1 MQMSNRT
8 AKFLSAIL
16 ASLLAGA
23 ALATM
28 SHSPTHAADDCL
40 SAPKD
45 QTPGGGHWYYRIDRA
60 TKRHCWYLR
69 EEGEKLSQTAAP
81 DSSPSARRPAPKAE
95 TATQRSIADAHA
107 ELPAQTRVEPP
118 AGNDAP
124 NPAIPA
130 NAAGPQNSPSANAG
144 DADAQSSVVASRWP
158 EQGTS
163 STVSPPPA
171 TSNGGVNARATAAAA
186 PPPAVAAVTLAA
198 ADSPAPALPSS
209 IAMLLI
215 VMTGALALAGIVAS
229 VVFKFGSAR
238 RPRQG
243 KVRARRG
250 IWEPTDDDRIVLP
263 AHPAA
268 DAVPRRASFARDLD
282 RADDPGER
290 IAEFFSQ
297 LSRRSPT

>member
-1 MQMSNRT
+1 MSNRT

-144 DADAQSSVVASRWP
+144 DADAQSSVVAALARTGHEFGRQRTTGDQQWGRKRASNCVR
-158 EQGTS
+158 S
-163 STVSPPPA
+163 SA
-171 TSNGGVNARATAAAA
+171 ARRCRSHARRSGFTGSGSTQLDRD
-186 PPPAVAAVTLAA
+186 AVERH
-198 ADSPAPALPSS
+198 DRR
-209 IAMLLI
+209 
-215 VMTGALALAGIVAS
+215 TGARGYRSQRRFQIRQRAAS
-229 VVFKFGSAR
+229 APGQGPCASGHDLGS
-238 RPRQG
+238 
-243 KVRARRG
+243 
-250 IWEPTDDDRIVLP
+250 DR
-263 AHPAA
+263 
-268 DAVPRRASFARDLD
+268 
-282 RADDPGER
+282 
-290 IAEFFSQ
+290 
-297 LSRRSPT
+297 